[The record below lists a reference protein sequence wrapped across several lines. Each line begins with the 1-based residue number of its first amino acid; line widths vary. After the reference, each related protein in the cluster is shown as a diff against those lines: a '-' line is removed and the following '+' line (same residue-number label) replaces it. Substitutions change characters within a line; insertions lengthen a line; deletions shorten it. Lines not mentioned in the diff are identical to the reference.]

1 MTAVLIAVPVTLILM
16 GLGTIPAV
24 LETWRIRSDLNYERF
39 AQAYAEA
46 AAMHCEARQAGE
58 RA

>member
-1 MTAVLIAVPVTLILM
+1 MTVFFIALSITLIAI
-16 GLGTIPAV
+16 GLGTIPEV